1 MRANLTIFIILFFKI
16 IPMTSECSNDH
27 STYHKFSD
35 SCMGTKFTL
44 LIDHDNI
51 DEAKKGALL
60 AFKEAHRLNLIFSDY
75 ESESEL
81 SKLSKN
87 SGSEKFHPV
96 SFELMSVLAASQK
109 LSEETNG
116 CFDITIGPY
125 SRLWRIARFRK
136 SLPSN
141 EKLSFAKNRVNYNN
155 LVLDLEKNQ
164 AKLTQH
170 GMVLDLG
177 GIAKGYTA
185 DHMLK
190 ILKSN
195 KLNRVLIDAG
205 GDLLIGDA
213 PIGRK
218 GWRIKIGGKTHPDL
232 PILTLSNI
240 AAATSGDVEQF
251 VTIGGKTYSHLID
264 PLTGVGLTSR
274 MQVTILTH
282 SAMEADALASASLVM
297 GKEPSIKFLKNKNL
311 YNAFFV
317 EVSDKESL
325 QLNSIF
331 PFENN

>member
-1 MRANLTIFIILFFKI
+1 
-16 IPMTSECSNDH
+16 
-27 STYHKFSD
+27 
-35 SCMGTKFTL
+35 
-44 LIDHDNI
+44 
-51 DEAKKGALL
+51 
-60 AFKEAHRLNLIFSDY
+60 
-75 ESESEL
+75 
-81 SKLSKN
+81 
-87 SGSEKFHPV
+87 
-96 SFELMSVLAASQK
+96 
-109 LSEETNG
+109 
-116 CFDITIGPY
+116 
-125 SRLWRIARFRK
+125 
-136 SLPSN
+136 
-141 EKLSFAKNRVNYNN
+141 
-155 LVLDLEKNQ
+155 LEKNQ

-190 ILKSN
+190 ILKLN

-297 GKEPSIKFLKNKNL
+297 GKEPGIKFLKNKDL

-325 QLNSIF
+325 QLNAIF

>member
-1 MRANLTIFIILFFKI
+1 MHANHTIFIILIFKI
-16 IPMTSECSNDH
+16 ITMNLECSNGQ
-27 STYHKFSD
+27 SAYHKFSD
-35 SCMGTKFTL
+35 SCMGTTFTL
-44 LIDHDNI
+44 LIDHDNAS
-51 DEAKKGALL
+51 EAKKGAIL
-60 AFKEAHRLNLIFSDY
+60 AFKEAHRLNMVFSDY

-87 SGSEKFHPV
+87 SGSGKFHPV
-96 SFELMSVLAASQK
+96 SIELMSVLSASQK
-109 LSEETNG
+109 LSAETNG

-136 SLPSN
+136 SLPSK
-141 EKLSFAKNRVNYNN
+141 EKLSSARNLVSYNN
-155 LVLDLEKNQ
+155 LVLDLEKNRAQ
-164 AKLTQH
+164 LTQK

-213 PIGRK
+213 PVGKK
-218 GWRIKIGGKTHPDL
+218 GWKIEIGGRTHPDL
-232 PILTLSNI
+232 PILSLTNI
-240 AAATSGDVEQF
+240 AVATSGDVEQF
-251 VTIGGKTYSHLID
+251 VKIAGKTYSHLID
-264 PLTGVGLTSR
+264 PFTGVGLTHR
-274 MQVTILTH
+274 MQATILAQ

-311 YNAFFV
+311 FNAFLV
-317 EVSDKESL
+317 DVKDNKTIK
-325 QLNSIF
+325 LNAIF
-331 PFENN
+331 PIGNN

>member
-1 MRANLTIFIILFFKI
+1 MRANHTIFIILFFKI
-16 IPMTSECSNDH
+16 MPMTSECSSDH
-27 STYHKFSD
+27 SAYHKFSD
-35 SCMGTKFTL
+35 SCMGTTFTL

-51 DEAKKGALL
+51 AEAKKGAFL

-96 SFELMSVLAASQK
+96 SFELMSVLSASQK
-109 LSEETNG
+109 LSDETNG

-136 SLPSN
+136 SLPSK
-141 EKLSFAKNRVNYNN
+141 EKLSFAKNRVSYNN
-155 LVLDLEKNQ
+155 LVLDLKKNR
-164 AKLTQH
+164 AKLTQQ

-185 DHMLK
+185 DQMLK
-190 ILKSN
+190 ILKFN

-213 PIGRK
+213 PVGKK
-218 GWRIKIGGKTHPDL
+218 GWKIEIGGRTHPDL
-232 PILTLSNI
+232 PILTLSNL
-240 AAATSGDVEQF
+240 AVATSGDVEQF
-251 VTIGGKTYSHLID
+251 VTIAGKTYSHLIN
-264 PLTGVGLTSR
+264 PITGIGLTHR
-274 MQVTILTH
+274 MQVTILAY

-297 GKEPSIKFLKNKNL
+297 GQEQGIKFLKSKNL
-311 YNAFFV
+311 PNAFFIDV
-317 EVSDKESL
+317 IDNKTIK
-325 QLNSIF
+325 LNAIF
-331 PFENN
+331 PIRNN

>member
-1 MRANLTIFIILFFKI
+1 MRANHTIFIILLFKI
-16 IPMTSECSNDH
+16 IPMSSECSNDH
-27 STYHKFSD
+27 SAYHKFSD
-35 SCMGTKFTL
+35 SCMGTTFTL

-51 DEAKKGALL
+51 DEAKKGALR
-60 AFKEAHRLNLIFSDY
+60 AFKEAHRLNLVFSDY

-81 SKLSKN
+81 SKLSNK

-109 LSEETNG
+109 LSKETNG
-116 CFDITIGPY
+116 YFDITIGPY

-141 EKLSFAKNRVNYNN
+141 EKLSFAKNQVDYNN
-155 LVLDLEKNQ
+155 LVLDLENSR

-170 GMVLDLG
+170 GMILDLG
-177 GIAKGYTA
+177 GIAKGYAA

-213 PIGRK
+213 PIGKK
-218 GWRIKIGGKTHPDL
+218 GWKIEIGGRTHPDL

-240 AAATSGDVEQF
+240 AVATSGDVEQF
-251 VTIGGKTYSHLID
+251 VSIGGKTYSHLID

-297 GKEPSIKFLKNKNL
+297 GKELGIKFLKNKNL
-311 YNAFFV
+311 FNAFFV
-317 EVSDKESL
+317 EESDKQSL
-325 QLNSIF
+325 QLNAIF
-331 PFENN
+331 PFGNN